1 MVSSRIRNTAGEEAE
16 QYASGSM
23 NKSTAR
29 ILEVFSCFRDGQ
41 RSLRVSDLT
50 RTLGMTKQ
58 MVIRALKTLLLQGYI
73 VKDAE
78 GRGYELGY
86 RILELGN
93 FDSAE
98 PDLRQICAPYMQQI
112 HALTR
117 SLVLLAV
124 PVGYHAIVIDGI
136 DALSHH
142 GFQLQRHRRGYPIP
156 LNLGPMARAILAF
169 LPDKEIQMFIEQGA
183 PFANVSARYVA
194 DPDADALW
202 AHIRL
207 IRERGYDLGGGEL
220 IAGSFGMAFPIFDST
235 GYPIGAIS
243 LGMEE
248 VHANPERQRALIPV
262 LKQIMDNLNQQTR
275 LLHSV

>member
-1 MVSSRIRNTAGEEAE
+1 MVSSRIRSAAGDEAE

-58 MVIRALKTLLLQGYI
+58 MVIRALKTLLMQGYI

-78 GRGYELGY
+78 GGYELGY

-98 PDLRQICAPYMQQI
+98 PDLRQICAPYMQQM

-117 SLVLLAV
+117 SLVLLAI

-136 DALSHH
+136 DAVNPH

-169 LPDKEIQMFIEQGA
+169 LPDKEIGMFIEQGA
-183 PFANVSARYVA
+183 PFSNTAARYVA
-194 DPDADALW
+194 DPDAEALW

-207 IRERGYDLGGGEL
+207 IRERGYDVGGGEL
-220 IAGSFGMAFPIFDST
+220 IADSFGMAFPIFDST
-235 GYPIGAIS
+235 SYPIGAIS
-243 LGMEE
+243 LGMED
-248 VHANPERQRALIPV
+248 VHADADRLRVLIPI
-262 LKQIMDNLNQQTR
+262 LQQIMANLNQQTR
-275 LLHSV
+275 LLHSI